1 MTQSPALTSARIDST
16 LAEVLARPEYAVS
29 EPSVVLRWFQRA
41 VDWVWRHVR
50 RIVDAILPEL
60 DPDATIWGQILDV
73 LLFVG
78 ALAGGLVISYLVILA
93 LRAWRGRVRRREA
106 VAAQATA
113 PTTAHD
119 WQSVARQA
127 AAAGDW
133 RAASLATYQAVIHRI
148 AERGVVRLD
157 AAKTPGDYRREL
169 RRSRSEL
176 TPLLEAFVR
185 AFEPAAYGRAGLD
198 SEYFARLR
206 ESAAPL
212 GVRV

>member
-1 MTQSPALTSARIDST
+1 MTQSPALTSASIDSA

-29 EPSVVLRWFQRA
+29 EPSLVLRWFQRGA
-41 VDWVWRHVR
+41 EWVWRHLL
-50 RIVDAILPEL
+50 RIVDAILPDF
-60 DPDATIWGQILDV
+60 DPDATAWTQLLDV

-78 ALAGGLVISYLVILA
+78 ALGGALVLAYLVILG
-93 LRAWRGRVRRREA
+93 LRAWRARVRRREIA
-106 VAAQATA
+106 DVAAAA
-113 PTTAHD
+113 PASAHD
-119 WQSVARQA
+119 WQSAARQA

-133 RAASLATYQAVIHRI
+133 RAASLATYQAVIHRV
-148 AERGVVRLD
+148 AERGDIRLHE
-157 AAKTPGDYRREL
+157 AKTPGDYRREL
-169 RRSRSEL
+169 RRARSEL

-185 AFEPAAYGRAGLD
+185 VFEPAAYGRSSLD